1 MLSDNRIVND
11 QRLEFLHWRFTAFYI
26 VRNAHIVGYC
36 EGIIA
41 YRLIFFVLSHK
52 MLHQIS
58 TMINTALFDEIGIG
72 RAYLDIQKNDAKNF
86 TALLI
91 SSSDG

>member
-1 MLSDNRIVND
+1 MLTEGGFYQIV
-11 QRLEFLHWRFTAFYI
+11 TA
-26 VRNAHIVGYC
+26 RP
-36 EGIIA
+36 
-41 YRLIFFVLSHK
+41 
-52 MLHQIS
+52 
-58 TMINTALFDEIGIG
+58 IGIG